1 MTTELEQM
9 TARQKVAAFLIAVGP
24 DKAATVLAFMDETE
38 VEAVAQE
45 ISRLGRVPSA
55 TLDGVMEQFYAD
67 AISGNVNSVGGIDY
81 ARTLLESWR
90 GGRSEEMIQ
99 RLLDAAQNRPFGF
112 LAQFEADHILQ
123 FIIDEHPQTVSLVIS
138 HLPTTLGAKILANLP
153 KDLQCDVA
161 VRVARLEPASPDVI
175 RSVEISLR
183 TRLGNV
189 TGADLSSG
197 AAGAEGLADLLNTT
211 DRTTEKNILGHLA
224 DADPDLAEEV
234 RTLMFIFEDIVGMS
248 DKDLQETLRTVDTK
262 ELALALK
269 GVKYEVKD
277 AVFRNLSERATQSLQ
292 DEIEFLG
299 PVKVSEVE
307 AAQTSIVAVIRR
319 LEEEG
324 RVTMR
329 AGADGGFIE

>member
-1 MTTELEQM
+1 MTELAEM
-9 TARQKVAAFLIAVGP
+9 TARQKVAAFLIAIGP
-24 DKAATVLAFMDETE
+24 ERAATILAFMDETE

-45 ISRLGRVPSA
+45 ISRLGRVPPS
-55 TLDGVMEQFYAD
+55 TLDGVLDQFYTD
-67 AISGNVNSVGGIDY
+67 AISGNVNAMGGIDY

-138 HLPTTLGAKILANLP
+138 HLPTTLGAKILTSLP

-161 VRVARLEPASPDVI
+161 LRIARLEPASPEII
-175 RSVEISLR
+175 RAVEISLR

-197 AAGAEGLADLLNTT
+197 SAGAEGLAGLLNTT

-224 DADPDLAEEV
+224 DAEPELAEEV

-262 ELALALK
+262 ELAMALK
-269 GVKYEVKD
+269 GVKDEVKD
-277 AVFRNLSERATQSLQ
+277 AVFRNLSERAKTSLQ

-307 AAQTSIVAVIRR
+307 GAQTAIVAVIRR